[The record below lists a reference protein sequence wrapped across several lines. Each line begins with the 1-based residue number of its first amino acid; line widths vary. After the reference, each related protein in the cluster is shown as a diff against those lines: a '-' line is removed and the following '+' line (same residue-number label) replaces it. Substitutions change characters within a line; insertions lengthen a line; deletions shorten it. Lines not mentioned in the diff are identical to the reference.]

1 MECYIALDD
10 ASTIESV
17 VSAIRQRPQEAAL
30 LVYGNSNVDLINTE
44 GNTRDKDT
52 KAALYTLGME
62 DMGAHLLLKCKLW
75 EI

>member
-17 VSAIRQRPQEAAL
+17 VAAIRQRPQEAAL
-30 LVYGNSNVDLINTE
+30 LVSGNFNVDLINPE

-52 KAALYTLGME
+52 KAALYTVGME
-62 DMGAHLLLKCKLW
+62 DMGAYFLMK
-75 EI
+75 